1 MEDNLQKTLNQIMS
15 STPNCTGVLFA
26 DKNGLC
32 LGAKGISKDSAG
44 IAAALSEQAC
54 HLEADANSPIICLQ
68 SGNKRITQRHQGVN
82 LSQSCIQQEGTVE
95 IYCYRD
101 IVKEKT

>member
-68 SGNKRITQRHQGVN
+68 SGNNQTFTSLRHCV
-82 LSQSCIQQEGTVE
+82 
-95 IYCYRD
+95 
-101 IVKEKT
+101 